1 MLDVLQEDWAIRA
14 LLASMAVGL
23 SCGILG
29 AFLVLR
35 NMSMIGDALS
45 HAILPGIVLAFFVFG
60 PENTW
65 GFFLGAVVAGWLSSF
80 LITWIQS
87 KLPTK
92 NDAAIGIV
100 FTCMFSLGVIGIS
113 YLSSSQHVHIDL
125 KDYLF
130 GNVLGVSDDDLMISF
145 SVTLIVIAGV
155 LIFYRS
161 LFITTFQEVVART
174 MGVKVE
180 QVHYMLMLLLSFAV
194 VSALQTVGVILVVA
208 MLITPASTALLF
220 FKRLNQVIICAAC
233 LGVGIAIGG
242 FFISYAYN
250 FPPGPSMAVLAT
262 LIYVLAIIFSPDSG
276 LVSKYLQ
283 RRKEHLKILQED
295 VMKCIY
301 MLNTRKMEVSSLNIQ
316 ERLGISSLSLK
327 QTLNKLGARQMITP
341 STLTLSA
348 KGIKRAEQLIRA
360 HRLWE
365 SYMVTKMGM
374 DSNQIHEEAERL
386 EHHLSDEMLNEVAA
400 DLNYPE
406 TDPHGSPIPKGFISL
421 MHLSP
426 GDSFQLAPNQENHS
440 VIESLWDLSLM
451 PNSVWT
457 LDSIQSDQMILT
469 NQALE
474 NKQISKGLA
483 SQIEVVKV

>member
-1 MLDVLQEDWAIRA
+1 MIMLDVLQEDWAIRA

-161 LFITTFQEVVART
+161 LFLTTFQEVVART

-262 LIYVLAIIFSPDSG
+262 LIYV
-276 LVSKYLQ
+276 
-283 RRKEHLKILQED
+283 
-295 VMKCIY
+295 
-301 MLNTRKMEVSSLNIQ
+301 
-316 ERLGISSLSLK
+316 
-327 QTLNKLGARQMITP
+327 
-341 STLTLSA
+341 
-348 KGIKRAEQLIRA
+348 
-360 HRLWE
+360 
-365 SYMVTKMGM
+365 
-374 DSNQIHEEAERL
+374 SN
-386 EHHLSDEMLNEVAA
+386 
-400 DLNYPE
+400 P
-406 TDPHGSPIPKGFISL
+406 
-421 MHLSP
+421 
-426 GDSFQLAPNQENHS
+426 
-440 VIESLWDLSLM
+440 
-451 PNSVWT
+451 
-457 LDSIQSDQMILT
+457 
-469 NQALE
+469 
-474 NKQISKGLA
+474 
-483 SQIEVVKV
+483 